1 MCGIAG
7 EALANSHAG
16 NQGPNIAWINEVG
29 IIQRHRGPD
38 ESNIWLGENV
48 ALAHQR
54 LSIIDL
60 SSAASQPMIDK
71 LTGVVLVF
79 NGEIYNYLEIKNELI
94 LKGHYF
100 NSSSDTEVL
109 LRAYLEYH
117 EDVCKYL
124 NGMFAFAIWDPRTK
138 QLFCAR
144 DRSGQKPFLYYHSVD
159 GLIFSSELNA
169 LLAHPAIPKKIDLES
184 LSSYLSLGVYGGSQS
199 AIRGIKK
206 LPQGSAL
213 KYDLATNRVSVWQ
226 YWSFHKAEQDP
237 ITSNDDINSQVNLLE
252 EVLLDAVKR
261 NIRSDV
267 PIGIYLSGGIDST
280 LLISLIS
287 SISNFEL
294 NTFTVRHLDKSYN
307 EANIALETSNSL
319 KSNHYEMVLD
329 EKVLLETV
337 HNLLLKIDEPISD
350 LGLIGIS
357 AVAGFAKNHVK
368 VVISGDGGDELFYGY
383 EPFLKWALAE
393 KVDAIPPIFI
403 KIARGII
410 NKIPAQYGY
419 MGFFYKADIFLSA
432 YRKPKHLKN
441 RYWAG
446 VFTPDE
452 ISELLIKSDFQSHER
467 IELLKKDLDTRS
479 IDDLGLEYQTSYLP
493 DVICAHTDKA
503 SMLHSIEAR
512 SPFLDNA
519 VIDLAL
525 KIPAKYK
532 LYQGFGKYI
541 LRKLLHKRLPRSKV
555 PWLKKH
561 GYTVPM
567 ASILRTDLK
576 AYMLETLSSKSLK
589 DIGIFRPE
597 PIELL
602 INDHISGKRNN
613 HKKLWTLIVFVTW
626 YRNNIAIYES

>member
-7 EALANSHAG
+7 EVLANSQAG
-16 NQGPNIAWINEVG
+16 NQGLNIAWINEVG
-29 IIQRHRGPD
+29 IMQRHRGPD
-38 ESNIWLGENV
+38 ESNIWLSENV

-71 LTGVVLVF
+71 ATGVVLVF

-94 LKGHYF
+94 LKGHHF
-100 NSSSDTEVL
+100 NSHSDTEVL

-117 EDVCKYL
+117 EHVCQYL
-124 NGMFAFAIWDPRTK
+124 NGMFAFAIWDPRTE

-144 DRSGQKPFLYYHSVD
+144 DRAGQKPFLYYHSVD
-159 GLIFSSELNA
+159 GLIFSSELNT
-169 LLAHPAIPKKIDLES
+169 LLAHPGIPKKIDLES
-184 LSSYLSLGVYGGSQS
+184 LSSYLSLGVYGGYQS

-213 KYDLATNRVSVWQ
+213 KYDLATNKVSVWQ
-226 YWSFHKAEQDP
+226 YWSFDKAKQDP
-237 ITSNDDINSQVNLLE
+237 CIFLEDINSQVNLLE

-294 NTFTVRHLDKSYN
+294 NTFTVRHLDKSYD
-307 EANIALETSNSL
+307 EANIALKTSNAL
-319 KSNHYEMVLD
+319 KSNHHEIVLD

-337 HNLLLKIDEPISD
+337 RDLLLKIDEPISD

-467 IELLKKDLDTRS
+467 IESLKKDSDTKS

-541 LRKLLHKRLPRSKV
+541 LRKLLHKRLPQSKV

-576 AYMLETLSSKSLK
+576 DYMLDTLSSTSLEK
-589 DIGIFRPE
+589 IGIFRPK

-613 HKKLWTLIVFVTW
+613 HKKLWALIVFVTW
-626 YRNNIAIYES
+626 HRNNIVINKI